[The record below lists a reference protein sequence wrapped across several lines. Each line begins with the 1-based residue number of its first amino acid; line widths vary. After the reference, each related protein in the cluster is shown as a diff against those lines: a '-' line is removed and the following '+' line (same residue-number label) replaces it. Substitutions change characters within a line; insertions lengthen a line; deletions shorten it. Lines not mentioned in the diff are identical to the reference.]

1 MQVDK
6 VQIYDMLVMVSL
18 SCIYMKFDK
27 GTLYNRLARNEQHM

>member
-27 GTLYNRLARNEQHM
+27 GTLYRLARNEQHM